1 MQDTERNRDLIHLR
15 PSSDD
20 EIDLGELVRKLINEW
35 QSILLIT
42 LLGAVAGVS
51 IALSLPKQYR
61 IEAVFS
67 RPSMTQ
73 IAPFLS
79 QSLIPLDRQQIV
91 GELLKNLQSRS
102 LLELALQQTDNFVDR
117 LGAPLSDPQRVSK
130 ITTLATALQIAP
142 AAYDFLPDS
151 GNNNAEF
158 DQISISTL
166 SADPASTKAWLA
178 ALLDLAEQ
186 QTMDDLVADI
196 EGQQTIEL
204 QKLSQ
209 QMLAVT
215 NTASPNQQRAI
226 EQLSNALAIAKSLDI
241 TTPRASSTSDTIV
254 DYNKGSVILIAE
266 LAALKNQQPTL
277 QDVIVGYQQDSRG
290 NLVPTVLSPQVLQG
304 QLAALQQLNLD
315 LTAASL
321 LDHRVQIQVPAQAEK
336 PNRTLIAVAATV
348 LAGFLGLFVA
358 LIRIAIGKAD

>member
-79 QSLIPLDRQQIV
+79 QTLIPLDRQQIV

-102 LLELALQQTDNFVDR
+102 LLEQALQQTDNFVDHQ
-117 LGAPLSDPQRVSK
+117 GTPLNDPQRVSK

-178 ALLDLAEQ
+178 ALLD
-186 QTMDDLVADI
+186 
-196 EGQQTIEL
+196 
-204 QKLSQ
+204 
-209 QMLAVT
+209 
-215 NTASPNQQRAI
+215 
-226 EQLSNALAIAKSLDI
+226 
-241 TTPRASSTSDTIV
+241 
-254 DYNKGSVILIAE
+254 
-266 LAALKNQQPTL
+266 
-277 QDVIVGYQQDSRG
+277 
-290 NLVPTVLSPQVLQG
+290 
-304 QLAALQQLNLD
+304 
-315 LTAASL
+315 
-321 LDHRVQIQVPAQAEK
+321 
-336 PNRTLIAVAATV
+336 
-348 LAGFLGLFVA
+348 
-358 LIRIAIGKAD
+358 

>member
-79 QSLIPLDRQQIV
+79 QSLIPLNRQQIM
-91 GELLKNLQSRS
+91 GEFLKNLQSRS
-102 LLELALQQTDNFVDR
+102 LLEQALLQTDNFVDH

-142 AAYDFLPDS
+142 AAYDFLQDS

-166 SADPASTKAWLA
+166 SADPASTKVWLA
-178 ALLDLAEQ
+178 ALMVLAEQ
-186 QTMDDLVADI
+186 QTMNNLVADI

-215 NTASPNQQRAI
+215 NTASANQQSAI
-226 EQLSNALAIAKSLDI
+226 EQLTNALAIAKSLDI

-254 DYNKGSVILIAE
+254 DYNKGSVILMAE

-290 NLVPTVLSPQVLQG
+290 NLIPTVLSPQMLQG
-304 QLAALQQLNLD
+304 QLAALQQLRLD
-315 LTAASL
+315 LTAATL
-321 LDHRVQIQVPAQAEK
+321 IDHKVQIQVPAQAEK

-358 LIRIAIGKAD
+358 LIRIAIRKAD

>member
-1 MQDTERNRDLIHLR
+1 MQDTERNHDLIHLR

-35 QSILLIT
+35 QFILLIT

-186 QTMDDLVADI
+186 QTMADLVADI

-215 NTASPNQQRAI
+215 NTASANQQRAI
-226 EQLSNALAIAKSLDI
+226 EQLTNALAIAKSLDI
-241 TTPRASSTSDTIV
+241 TTPRASSTSNTIV
-254 DYNKGSVILIAE
+254 DYNKGSVILMAE

-290 NLVPTVLSPQVLQG
+290 NLVPTVLSPQMLQG

>member
-42 LLGAVAGVS
+42 LFGAVAGVS

-79 QSLIPLDRQQIV
+79 QTLIPLDRQQIV

-102 LLELALQQTDNFVDR
+102 LLEQALQQTDNFVDR
-117 LGAPLSDPQRVSK
+117 QGSPLSDPQRVSK
-130 ITTLATALQIAP
+130 ITTLAMALQIAP
-142 AAYDFLPDS
+142 AAYAFLPDNS
-151 GNNNAEF
+151 ENITEF

-215 NTASPNQQRAI
+215 NTASANQQRAI
-226 EQLSNALAIAKSLDI
+226 EQLTNALAIAKSLDI
-241 TTPRASSTSDTIV
+241 TTPRASSTSNTIV
-254 DYNKGSVILIAE
+254 DYNKGSVILMAE

-290 NLVPTVLSPQVLQG
+290 DLVPTVLSPQMLQG

-321 LDHRVQIQVPAQAEK
+321 LDHKVQIQVPAQAEK

-358 LIRIAIGKAD
+358 LLRIAIRKAD

>member
-15 PSSDD
+15 PATDD

-102 LLELALQQTDNFVDR
+102 LLEQALQQTDNFVDHQ
-117 LGAPLSDPQRVSK
+117 GTPLSDPQRVSK

-142 AAYDFLPDS
+142 AAYAFLPDN
-151 GNNNAEF
+151 GENNTEF

-215 NTASPNQQRAI
+215 NTASANQQRAI
-226 EQLSNALAIAKSLDI
+226 EQLTNALAIAKSLDI

-254 DYNKGSVILIAE
+254 DYNKGSVILMAE

-290 NLVPTVLSPQVLQG
+290 NLVPTVLSPQMLQG

-358 LIRIAIGKAD
+358 LIRIAIRKAD

>member
-186 QTMDDLVADI
+186 QTMADLVADI

-215 NTASPNQQRAI
+215 NTASANQQRAI
-226 EQLSNALAIAKSLDI
+226 EQLTNALAIAKSLDI
-241 TTPRASSTSDTIV
+241 TTPRAGSTSDTIV
-254 DYNKGSVILIAE
+254 DYNKGSVILMAE

-290 NLVPTVLSPQVLQG
+290 NLFPTVLSPQMLQG

-358 LIRIAIGKAD
+358 LIRIAIRKAD

>member
-1 MQDTERNRDLIHLR
+1 MPDTERNQDLIHLR

-20 EIDLGELVRKLINEW
+20 EIDLGELIRKLINEW

-79 QSLIPLDRQQIV
+79 QSLIPLDRQQIM

-102 LLELALQQTDNFVDR
+102 LLEQALQQTDNFVDHQ
-117 LGAPLSDPQRVSK
+117 GAPLSDPQRVSK

-166 SADPASTKAWLA
+166 SADPASTKVWLA

-215 NTASPNQQRAI
+215 NTASANQQRAI
-226 EQLSNALAIAKSLDI
+226 EQLTNALAIAKSLDI
-241 TTPRASSTSDTIV
+241 TKPRASSTSDTIV
-254 DYNKGSVILIAE
+254 DYNKGSVILMAE

-290 NLVPTVLSPQVLQG
+290 NLFPTVLSPQMLQG

-348 LAGFLGLFVA
+348 LAGVLGLFVT
-358 LIRIAIGKAD
+358 LIRIAIREAD